1 MQNIS
6 TNILCVGYLLRIYIS
21 MNIPQYSF
29 IAQMYG
35 SEHSAR
41 RRGRF
46 IAPVFQPNQMVLM
59 CRNDANC
66 NAIWWNY
73 VGAVWG
79 IAMPTVENCNA
90 ILWVFVGTVW
100 CIAISTM
107 GICNAILW
115 VFVDTGTI
123 NRSPTAADRLPFC
136 GCLRICKYQKNV
148 LTRTLV
154 TRYNTT
160 TYTKC
165 LLWQCKNHTFAM

>member
-6 TNILCVGYLLRIYIS
+6 TNTLCVGYLLRIYIS

-90 ILWVFVGTVW
+90 ILWVFV
-100 CIAISTM
+100 
-107 GICNAILW
+107 
-115 VFVDTGTI
+115 DTGTI
-123 NRSPTAADRLPFC
+123 NRTPTAADGLPFC
-136 GCLRICKYQKNV
+136 GCIRICKHHKIVHQ
-148 LTRTLV
+148 RTLA

-160 TYTKC
+160 TYTEC
-165 LLWQCKNHTFAM
+165 LLSQCKNHTFAM